1 MSDGMTGTFAEAPAS
16 FNVRMQ
22 SPDGFDCMLTLRA
35 TSGAEL
41 LPKVGQVIEWA
52 KANGYKPTV
61 NGYGRNGHGNGH
73 TTPKPEADG
82 DALTDE
88 KGKRYRVCEIHQA
101 RMYAKTGKDGQTW
114 YSHQL
119 ADGTWCKGK

>member
-1 MSDGMTGTFAEAPAS
+1 MSEGMTGTFAEAPAS

-61 NGYGRNGHGNGH
+61 NGHAA
-73 TTPKPEADG
+73 PKPEADG